1 MYLPAHRG
9 SADWLPSIFNGLF
22 EDPFF
27 AATPSK
33 QFASPAVNIVE
44 DDKHFEIEVAAPGMT
59 REDLAVS
66 LENDNELVISLEKKE
81 NNEDGR
87 KNYLRREFSY
97 ASYRQSF
104 SVPENVNLD
113 GISAAMTDGVLHITL
128 PKKEETVKEPACRK
142 IEVM

>member
-27 AATPSK
+27 AATASK
-33 QFASPAVNIVE
+33 QFTSPAVNIVE
-44 DDKHFEIEVAAPGMT
+44 NDKQFEIEVAAPGMAK
-59 REDLAVS
+59 EDLAVS
-66 LENDNELVISLEKKE
+66 LENDNELVIALEKK
-81 NNEDGR
+81 NNAEDGK

-104 SVPENVNLD
+104 SIPEDVDLE

-142 IEVM
+142 IEIM